1 MNVVYSG
8 LAVVDGESWVTLR
21 FLRVPLRQP
30 ESDFQGQHLQVRPL
44 LGHSSYPLDLN
55 ALVAAVEQLP
65 AAAVVE
71 VQPFLA
77 DPFGSLP
84 QVSAEEACQ
93 DQSTAAVASP
103 EVGVLLAGPAAT
115 GLEGAESEFQSDAA
129 ACLL

>member
-21 FLRVPLRQP
+21 FLQVPVRQP
-30 ESDFQGQHLQVRPL
+30 ESDFQGQHLQVQPL
-44 LGHSSYPLDLN
+44 LGHSSYPLPLN

-65 AAAVVE
+65 AAAAVE
-71 VQPFLA
+71 MQPFLA
-77 DPFGSLP
+77 DLFGSLP
-84 QVSAEEACQ
+84 QVSAEEAYQ

-103 EVGVLLAGPAAT
+103 EVEVLLAAPDAT
-115 GLEGAESEFQSDAA
+115 GLEGAETEFLPAA

>member
-65 AAAVVE
+65 AVVE

-115 GLEGAESEFQSDAA
+115 GLEGAESEFLSGAA

>member
-21 FLRVPLRQP
+21 FLRVPVRQP
-30 ESDFQGQHLQVRPL
+30 ESDFQAQHLQVQPL
-44 LGHSSYPLDLN
+44 LGHSSYPIHLN
-55 ALVAAVEQLP
+55 DLVAAVEQLS
-65 AAAVVE
+65 AAVE

-84 QVSAEEACQ
+84 QISAEEAYQ
-93 DQSTAAVASP
+93 HQSTAAVASP
-103 EVGVLLAGPAAT
+103 EVEVLLAVAVAT
-115 GLEGAESEFQSDAA
+115 GLEEAETEFLSAA